1 MELAAG
7 QGCRHTRVSPTC
19 ETVVEKKKEREKGKE
34 KKEGGS
40 GRLALGE
47 VHFGKEMAFG
57 KHSGI

>member
-1 MELAAG
+1 M
-7 QGCRHTRVSPTC
+7 
-19 ETVVEKKKEREKGKE
+19 EKKKEREKGKE

-40 GRLALGE
+40 GRLALGK